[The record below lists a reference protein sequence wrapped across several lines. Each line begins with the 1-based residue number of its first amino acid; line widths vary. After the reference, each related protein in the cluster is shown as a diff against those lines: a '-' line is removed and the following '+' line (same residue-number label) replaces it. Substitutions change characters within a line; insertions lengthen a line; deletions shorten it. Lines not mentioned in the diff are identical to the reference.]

1 MSRPE
6 QLKGNS
12 LRRQL
17 EASEQWAD
25 ELGLTLDDSLRDL
38 GLSAYSGAHRT
49 KGALGDYLGMVEQGE
64 IPPGKVLMIES
75 LDRLSRETVLKALR
89 QFMALVEAGIIIAT
103 LADKQIYSRETI
115 GNDWTKLIFSLTIM
129 ARAHEESAMKA
140 QRLAAAWEKKRRDAP
155 TKPMTARCP
164 EWSKLV
170 DGKFEL
176 IPDRV
181 AIIRRIFEEC
191 VSGLGK
197 RQIATRLNEEGIPA
211 FRGENGWHGS
221 SVQKILSNEGV
232 LGVFQPHRRA
242 NGKRIPDGEPIPN
255 YYPPI
260 IDEVLFW
267 RVRASVES
275 RSKGAA
281 GRKGKGYANLLQGL
295 GMCECGASLV
305 YVDKGKS
312 PKGGQYLVCSRAK
325 RGLCST
331 GPTIRI
337 APSKTKSCVWCRL
350 STWTPFCLGGRP
362 IKRMT

>member
-1 MSRPE
+1 
-6 QLKGNS
+6 
-12 LRRQL
+12 
-17 EASEQWAD
+17 
-25 ELGLTLDDSLRDL
+25 
-38 GLSAYSGAHRT
+38 
-49 KGALGDYLGMVEQGE
+49 MVEQGE

-325 RGLCST
+325 RGLCSNRT
-331 GPTIRI
+331 HYPYRPLEDEILRLVPLINLDAILPRRQTHKEDDLISDLEAELARKTQRLNSLLDLEDIDAAKDRIRKLNLEI
-337 APSKTKSCVWCRL
+337 QNLKIRL
-350 STWTPFCLGGRP
+350 TEIQENS
-362 IKRMT
+362 